1 MIENILIQ
9 NYKSIRDLR
18 LELKPLNI
26 LIGSNGVGKSNFIS
40 FFQLANSIFE
50 QRLQSFVLE
59 RGIDNLLYFGRK
71 KSGEINGL
79 VDFNNTNAFFFSIK
93 PTQTNKA
100 YIHQL
105 GDYFNTFGKKEK
117 NYKAW
122 NKKIWETGV
131 EETDLKSRKEGRAKY
146 LKSYLE
152 SFKVYHFHD
161 TSVSSKMK
169 IPCQLSDN
177 RALREDGSNLAAFLF
192 YLKNKHNKNYKKIEA
207 VIRSIAPF
215 FNKFDL
221 EPDKNNNSEIQ
232 LEWKEK
238 NSEMYLN
245 AHNLSD
251 GTLRVIAL
259 TTLLLQPQPPKT
271 IIIDEPELG
280 LHPFAINKLAGLIRS
295 ASINNQV
302 IISTQSVNLVN
313 NFDPENIIVVDREQ
327 NQTVFKRPN
336 IDELKLWLEE
346 YSLGDLWEKNIIG
359 GQP

>member
-9 NYKSIRDLR
+9 NYKSIRDLQI
-18 LELKPLNI
+18 ELKPLNI

-40 FFQLANSIFE
+40 FFQLTNSIFE

-71 KSGEINGL
+71 KSEQIKGLIN
-79 VDFNNTNAFFFSIK
+79 FNNTNAFFYSIK

-100 YIHQL
+100 YIYRL
-105 GDYFNTFGKKEK
+105 GDYFNNHETNDKD
-117 NYKAW
+117 YKTW
-122 NKKIWETGV
+122 NKKIWERGV
-131 EETDLKSRKEGRAKY
+131 EEMDLKNRWEGKAGY
-146 LKSYLE
+146 LKTYFE

-169 IPCQLSDN
+169 IPCKLSDN
-177 RALREDGSNLAAFLF
+177 RILREDGSNLAAFLF
-192 YLKNKHNKNYKKIEA
+192 YLKNKHEKNYKKIEA
-207 VIRSIAPF
+207 AIRSIAPF
-215 FNKFDL
+215 FERFDI
-221 EPDKNNNSEIQ
+221 EPDKNNDNEIQ

-238 NSEMYLN
+238 KSDMYLN

-302 IISTQSVNLVN
+302 IISTQSINLVN
-313 NFDPENIIVVDREQ
+313 NFEPENLIVVDREE
-327 NQTVFKRPN
+327 NQSVFKRLS
-336 IDELKLWLEE
+336 IKELKLWLDD
-346 YSLGDLWEKNIIG
+346 YSLGDLWEKNVIG

>member
-1 MIENILIQ
+1 MIENIVIQ
-9 NYKSIRDLR
+9 NYKSIRDLQ

-26 LIGSNGVGKSNFIS
+26 LIGSNGAGKSNFIS

-50 QRLQSFVLE
+50 QKLQAFVME

-71 KSGEINGL
+71 KSDEIKGL
-79 VDFNNTNAFFFSIK
+79 MDFNNTHALFFSLK

-100 YIHQL
+100 YIYQL
-105 GDYFNTFGKKEK
+105 GDYYNRLNLANKDY
-117 NYKAW
+117 NNW
-122 NKKIWETGV
+122 DKKIWDTGV
-131 EETDLKSRKEGRAKY
+131 EETDLKQRQELGAGY
-146 LKSYLE
+146 LNTYWD
-152 SFKVYHFHD
+152 SFKIYHFHD

-169 IPCQLSDN
+169 IPCNIGDN
-177 RALREDGSNLAAFLF
+177 RILREDGSNLAAFLF
-192 YLKNKHNKNYKKIEA
+192 YLKNKHDKNYKTIEA

-215 FNKFDL
+215 FERFDL
-221 EPDKNNNSEIQ
+221 EPDKNNDKQIQ

-238 NSEMYLN
+238 NTDMYLN

-280 LHPFAINKLAGLIRS
+280 LHPFALNKLAGLIRS
-295 ASINNQV
+295 ASINSQV

-327 NQTVFKRPN
+327 NQSVFKRPN
-336 IDELKLWLEE
+336 TEKLKSWLED
-346 YSLGDLWEKNIIG
+346 YSLGDLWEKNMIG